1 MKKIDIEESIVYT
14 RDRNEDLSQCV
25 LLLGK
30 KGYFSDDKDFSA
42 YEYGRLCE
50 VRCWLTPCNY
60 PFVLKDDEGN
70 HNSYKYFITEESVVF
85 KREEPK
91 KYRPY
96 KDISEFSN
104 ETCCEVVGVDIIT
117 IRNKNTQKEYVL
129 VYIGYSDEEV
139 HLGGYV
145 LTFADLLKN
154 YEFSYNDEWLPCGIE
169 E

>member
-1 MKKIDIEESIVYT
+1 MIIDVEESIVY
-14 RDRNEDLSQCV
+14 RFDSKEDLSQCV
-25 LLLGK
+25 LLLGEN
-30 KGYFSDDKDFSA
+30 GYFSDDKDFHT
-42 YEYGRLCE
+42 YEYGTLSE
-50 VRCWLTPCNY
+50 VRCWIPLCNH
-60 PFVLKDDEGN
+60 PFVKRHYEETMGFT
-70 HNSYKYFITEESVVF
+70 YFIPEDAVVF
-85 KREEPK
+85 KKGKPK